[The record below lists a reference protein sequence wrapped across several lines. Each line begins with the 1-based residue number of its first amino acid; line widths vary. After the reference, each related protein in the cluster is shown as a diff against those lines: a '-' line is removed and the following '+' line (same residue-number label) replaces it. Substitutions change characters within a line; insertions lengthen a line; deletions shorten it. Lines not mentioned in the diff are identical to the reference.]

1 MNKDTKQNQI
11 VNNGIPITRLTAL
24 WAISESMLGG
34 LLHATHIPFRGMV
47 ISSAAVIIIC
57 LIAYFSER
65 RGEILKATIIVLM
78 IKAVISPHTPVAA
91 YAAVFLQGLIG
102 EGLFFNKRFFAF
114 SSIILGLVVGIL
126 TGLQKLIMLTLIF
139 GITFWDAINQFLNY
153 VIKEFFISTGETS
166 AFNFSMVLMGLYVLI
181 HLLFGFA
188 AGLFA
193 SKLPAKINSE
203 HANDL
208 IVSEIDVFNQKES
221 DAVKKKKQKRWWRKP
236 SYLLIFIFSAGLLI
250 ITYIN
255 PNAINLSQKSI
266 LLMLIRSL
274 LIMIIWF
281 YFLTPILMNIIQK
294 LLHKK
299 SNEYTNE
306 MNNMINHFPL
316 YKSTAAVIWR
326 LSAKHKGFRRL
337 NYFIVTLIIN
347 VLTLK
352 FSE

>member
-1 MNKDTKQNQI
+1 MLQKIEQDI
-11 VNNGIPITRLTAL
+11 IPITRLTAL
-24 WAISESMLGG
+24 WALSESMLGG
-34 LLHATHIPFRGMV
+34 LLHAAHIPFRGMI

-78 IKAVISPHTPVAA
+78 IKAAISPHTPVAA
-91 YAAVFLQGLIG
+91 YGAVFLQGLIG
-102 EGLFFNKRFFAF
+102 ESLFFSKRFFAF
-114 SSIILGLVVGIL
+114 SSIMLGLVVGII

-139 GITFWDAINQFLNY
+139 GITFWDAINEFLNY
-153 VIKEFFISTGETS
+153 AAKEFSISTTETS
-166 AFNFSMVLMGLYVLI
+166 AFNFSIVLMGFYVLI

-193 SKLPAKINSE
+193 SKMPAKINSE
-203 HANDL
+203 DAKDL
-208 IVSEIDVFNQKES
+208 IVSEIDILNQNES
-221 DAVKKKKQKRWWRKP
+221 NSVKKKKQKRWWKKT
-236 SYLLIFIFSAGLLI
+236 SYLLIFIFSAGLLL
-250 ITYIN
+250 ITYLN
-255 PNAINLSQKSI
+255 PGAINLSQKSI

-274 LIMIIWF
+274 LIMLIWF
-281 YFLTPILMNIIQK
+281 YFLSPILMNIIQK

-299 SNEYTNE
+299 RNEYTNE
-306 MNNMINHFPL
+306 MNNMINHFPM
-316 YKSTAAVIWR
+316 YKSAAAVIWK